1 MVSDY
6 PLVIVTWLD
15 ITATAG
21 WEDPD
26 EVNPIE
32 VSTIGWLYSQD
43 ESTVKVGNSLGEDSR
58 PYGIS
63 AFPVGCITS
72 IEFYN
77 LSPSS

>member
-1 MVSDY
+1 MSDY
-6 PLVIVTWLD
+6 PLVVVKWLD

-26 EVNPIE
+26 DVNPIE
-32 VSTIGWLYSQD
+32 ASTIGWLYSQD
-43 ESTVKVGNSLGEDSR
+43 ESTVKVGNSLGEDDR

-72 IEFYN
+72 IETYSLF
-77 LSPSS
+77 PSS

>member
-1 MVSDY
+1 MSDY

-21 WEDPD
+21 WEDPE

-43 ESTVKVGNSLGEDSR
+43 ENTVKVGNSLGEDGR

-72 IEFYN
+72 IEHYSLF
-77 LSPSS
+77 PSS